1 MKILVI
7 GHPEAVQG
15 FSLVGVQG
23 LVGLDV
29 ESMNH
34 AVDLALNDPQVGIV
48 LVTDDSAELIR
59 DRITY
64 LKNRTELPIFIEI
77 PDPNGMNAERVSLR
91 EIAHQAI
98 GIGN

>member
-23 LVGLDV
+23 LVGPDV

-34 AVDLALNDPQVGIV
+34 AIDLALNDPQVGIV

>member
-23 LVGLDV
+23 LVGPDV